1 MDTMALRVFQREV
14 VRQSRFALM
23 ANQQLNEA
31 IGRGDTARAW
41 FDLQNLLI
49 AIAQV
54 SRLLFP
60 AKRERNRL
68 PERGKE
74 LRESLAVSD
83 DSPLS
88 EAALSDLRNDFE
100 HFDERVEQWVTESPR
115 RNFVDGFMGSR
126 GAIVGIDTN
135 DFMRSFDPQTA
146 RAEFWHHSLNL
157 NRVLAAVEELLPKA
171 QIEAAK
177 PHWQD

>member
-14 VRQSRFALM
+14 ARQCRFALT
-23 ANQQLNEA
+23 AAQQLNEA
-31 IGRGDTARAW
+31 LRRRDMELAW

-60 AKRERNRL
+60 AKPERNRL

-74 LRESLAVSD
+74 LRQSLGVPD

-100 HFDERVEQWVTESPR
+100 HFDDRVEQWVTESSR
-115 RNFVDGFMGSR
+115 RNLVDDFIGPRS
-126 GAIVGIDTN
+126 AIGGIDPN
-135 DFMRSFDPQTA
+135 DFMRSFDPQTST
-146 RAEFWHHSLNL
+146 AEFWHHSLDL
-157 NRVLAAVEELLPKA
+157 QRVVAAIEELLPKA

-177 PHWQD
+177 PHW